1 MRLATGELLLC
12 SGHTEEGAI
21 HSEGVALML
30 AREAQ
35 RALIGW
41 EPVNPRIITAKF
53 ATKKSNINLRVI
65 QCYAPTNDA
74 EEEKKEEFYQQLQAV
89 LDKGRN
95 KDITLLMGDL
105 NAKIGSDITGH
116 EEVMGTHGLG
126 RMNENAE
133 RFTDLCSLN
142 QLVIGGSIFMHKRIH
157 KATWRSPDHITENQ
171 IDHMCISQ
179 KFRRLWSD
187 VWVMRGA
194 DVSSDH
200 HLLVTSARLRL
211 KKHPT
216 TTNPLCPTRLQELFK
231 EEDTGIEDQWQQ
243 VKKGWLDTCEE
254 VLGKKKTHE
263 KEWISFSTLR
273 KLDTRKQKKA
283 VLNKEVKKSIKRN
296 KRDHIEDLAKQA
308 EEAAGKGNLKDLYI
322 TTRKLAGKF
331 PQVDKPVRD
340 REGNLLTTTEEQ
352 LKRWAEHLSDLL
364 NRPVP
369 EIPPNIPHA
378 EEELPINTGKP
389 SKIEIK
395 KAIMSLRNG
404 KSAGPD
410 DIPAEALD
418 ADLGNSVIMLHSLFS
433 RIWEEE
439 QVPAEW
445 KQGILVKLP
454 KKGDLSNCSNYRGIV
469 LLSTT
474 GKVFNRILLER
485 MRDAVDVKLRD
496 EQAGFRKSRS
506 CAHSRE
512 TSNGV
517 P

>member
-1 MRLATGELLLC
+1 MRLATGELLLY
-12 SGHTEEGAI
+12 SGHTEKGAI

-74 EEEKKEEFYQQLQAV
+74 EEEKKEEFHQQLQAV

-116 EEVMGTHGLG
+116 EGVMGTHGLG

-133 RFTDLCSLN
+133 GFTDLCSLN

-187 VWVMRGA
+187 VRVMRGA

-216 TTNPLCPTRLQELFK
+216 TTNPRKRYNVGLLKDKDIQKSFKLSLSNKFEPLQELFK

-283 VLNKEVKKSIKRN
+283 VLNASRTRSEKVKAPKAYTAVEKEVKKSIKRD

-322 TTRKLAGKF
+322 RTRKLAGKF

-340 REGNLLTTTEEQ
+340 KEGNLLTTTEEQ
-352 LKRWAEHLSDLL
+352 LKRWAEHFSDLL
-364 NRPVP
+364 NRLVP

-410 DIPAEALD
+410 DIPAEALK
-418 ADLGNSVIMLHSLFS
+418 ADLGN
-433 RIWEEE
+433 
-439 QVPAEW
+439 
-445 KQGILVKLP
+445 
-454 KKGDLSNCSNYRGIV
+454 
-469 LLSTT
+469 
-474 GKVFNRILLER
+474 
-485 MRDAVDVKLRD
+485 
-496 EQAGFRKSRS
+496 
-506 CAHSRE
+506 
-512 TSNGV
+512 
-517 P
+517 